1 MPVPEAPL
9 ERVIGPAPIA
19 SPIGLLENEGDLIR
33 LGVPELGS
41 VEVSTQGI
49 RVIAPDTVQIEQA
62 WCALGAW
69 AKSQWLMTR
78 DLCVMR
84 GTAVAKDGA
93 ALVLLGE
100 LGVGVSVTAAQLT
113 RHGWGI
119 VSDGLVVIDDQGTVL
134 STQVNKHNEDNEST
148 VRVDSFVA
156 ERLFADRP
164 RRQSKSIRDR
174 VEITLP
180 GHGDAKVAYYLGIG
194 IRQSAASI
202 SINRAVLAPGESER
216 PPANLRWSPLL
227 AAARHIEPPVAPSFV
242 AMRPVPK
249 TMDDGPRIGP
259 RAMALAIVEALEAF
273 EVAG

>member
-1 MPVPEAPL
+1 VPMPEAPL
-9 ERVIGPAPIA
+9 ERVISPAPFA
-19 SPIGLLENEGDLIR
+19 APIGLLDNEGDLIR

-41 VEVSTQGI
+41 VEVNTHGI
-49 RVIAPDTVQIEQA
+49 RVIAPDPERIEQT

-69 AKSQWLMTR
+69 ARSQWLMTR

-100 LGVGVSVTAAQLT
+100 LSVGVSVTAAQLT

-119 VSDGLVVIDDQGTVL
+119 VSDGLVVIDAEGTVL
-134 STQVNKHNEDNEST
+134 STQPNKPDEST
-148 VRVDSFVA
+148 VRVDSIVA
-156 ERLFADRP
+156 ERLFADMP
-164 RRQSKSIRDR
+164 SRQIASLRDR
-174 VEITLP
+174 KEITLP
-180 GHGDAKVAYYLGIG
+180 GHGDARVAYYLGIG
-194 IRQSAASI
+194 TRTSAAGI
-202 SINRAVLAPGESER
+202 SITRAVLAPGESER

-227 AAARHIEPPVAPSFV
+227 AVARHIEPPVAPSFV
-242 AMRPVPK
+242 ATRPVPK
-249 TMDDGPRIGP
+249 TIDDGPRIGP